1 MRSSNLINKPLQ
13 QWVKVMLLEL
23 LSALSLHTRK
33 YNERENRAI
42 YYVNLSMISL

>member
-23 LSALSLHTRK
+23 LSALSLRIRK
-33 YNERENRAI
+33 YNEREDKAI
-42 YYVNLSMISL
+42 YSVNLCMLSL